1 MNLCDSCFPHP
12 YAALR
17 KKGLVTRLRINTL
30 NLLHDS
36 EPDHAPGGG
45 VRRGVCCAIPS
56 LPEFA
61 NLFVVC
67 AFPAERAVA
76 LP

>member
-1 MNLCDSCFPHP
+1 MRRAAGSGVGSVAP
-12 YAALR
+12 YR
-17 KKGLVTRLRINTL
+17 
-30 NLLHDS
+30 
-36 EPDHAPGGG
+36 P
-45 VRRGVCCAIPS
+45 C